1 MTRYK
6 DELFHYSAKPSATQ
20 LLRKKKRIMAEED
33 TQADDEK
40 APKKKLS
47 RRQLLLQALQ
57 KNPTKIGTDADEPED
72 EPEDDETDESEQDL
86 SPKSKR
92 KKLASKS
99 VKGKPRFPL
108 KKASR

>member
-6 DELFHYSAKPSATQ
+6 DELFHYSTKPSAAQ
-20 LLRKKKRIMAEED
+20 LLRKKKRIAGEED
-33 TQADDEK
+33 TQTDGEK

-47 RRQLLLQALQ
+47 RRQMLIQALQ
-57 KNPTKIGTDADEPED
+57 KNPTKIGTDADGPEED
-72 EPEDDETDESEQDL
+72 EEDESEQEL
-86 SPKSKR
+86 SAKSKR
-92 KKLASKS
+92 KKLAPKS

>member
-6 DELFHYSAKPSATQ
+6 DELFHYSTKPSTAQ
-20 LLRKKKRIMAEED
+20 LLREKKRVSVEED
-33 TQADDEK
+33 TRADDEK
-40 APKKKLS
+40 PTKKKLS
-47 RRQLLLQALQ
+47 RRQMLLQALQ
-57 KNPTKIGTDADEPED
+57 KNPTKIGTDADEPEGD
-72 EPEDDETDESEQDL
+72 EEDESDQDL
-86 SPKSKR
+86 SAKSKR

>member
-6 DELFHYSAKPSATQ
+6 DELFHYSTKPSAAQ
-20 LLRKKKRIMAEED
+20 LLRKKKRIASEDD
-33 TQADDEK
+33 TQSDDEK
-40 APKKKLS
+40 MPKKKLS
-47 RRQLLLQALQ
+47 RRQMLLQALQ
-57 KNPTKIGTDADEPED
+57 KSPTKIGTDADEPEED
-72 EPEDDETDESEQDL
+72 EEDESEQDL
-86 SPKSKR
+86 STNPKR

>member
-6 DELFHYSAKPSATQ
+6 DELFHYSTKPSVAKP
-20 LLRKKKRIMAEED
+20 LRKKKRVAAEED
-33 TQADDEK
+33 TRADDE
-40 APKKKLS
+40 KKLS
-47 RRQLLLQALQ
+47 RRQMLLQALQ
-57 KNPTKIGTDADEPED
+57 KNPTKIGAESDEPEGD
-72 EPEDDETDESEQDL
+72 EDDESEQDL
-86 SPKSKR
+86 STKSKR

>member
-6 DELFHYSAKPSATQ
+6 DELFHYNTKP
-20 LLRKKKRIMAEED
+20 LRKKKRISVEGS
-33 TQADDEK
+33 TQDDDEK
-40 APKKKLS
+40 ASKKKLS
-47 RRQLLLQALQ
+47 RRQMLLQALQ
-57 KNPTKIGTDADEPED
+57 KNPSKIGTDGVEEG
-72 EPEDDETDESEQDL
+72 ESEQDL
-86 SPKSKR
+86 SAKPKR

>member
-6 DELFHYSAKPSATQ
+6 DELFHYTTRVPDAQ
-20 LLRKKKRIMAEED
+20 LLRKKKRVSAEED
-33 TQADDEK
+33 ARDDDAK
-40 APKKKLS
+40 VTKKKLS
-47 RRQLLLQALQ
+47 RRQMLLQALQ
-57 KNPTKIGTDADEPED
+57 KNPTKIGTDADEPEED
-72 EPEDDETDESEQDL
+72 EEDESGQDL
-86 SPKSKR
+86 SAKYKR

>member
-1 MTRYK
+1 MQP
-6 DELFHYSAKPSATQ
+6 LP
-20 LLRKKKRIMAEED
+20 KKKRIAVEED
-33 TQADDEK
+33 ARTEDKNVSE
-40 APKKKLS
+40 KKLS

-72 EPEDDETDESEQDL
+72 DETDESEQDL
-86 SPKSKR
+86 SAKSKR
-92 KKLASKS
+92 RKPASKS

>member
-6 DELFHYSAKPSATQ
+6 DELFHYSTKPAAAQ
-20 LLRKKKRIMAEED
+20 PLRKKKRIAAEED
-33 TQADDEK
+33 TKTDNEK
-40 APKKKLS
+40 EPKKLS
-47 RRQLLLQALQ
+47 RRQMLLQALQ
-57 KNPTKIGTDADEPED
+57 KNPTKIGTDADES
-72 EPEDDETDESEQDL
+72 EDDETDESEQDF
-86 SPKSKR
+86 SAKSKR

>member
-6 DELFHYSAKPSATQ
+6 DELFHYSAKPSAAQ
-20 LLRKKKRIMAEED
+20 LLRKKKRVVADKDAE
-33 TQADDEK
+33 TDDEQK
-40 APKKKLS
+40 SKKTKLS

-57 KNPTKIGTDADEPED
+57 KNPTRIGTDA
-72 EPEDDETDESEQDL
+72 DESEQDL
-86 SPKSKR
+86 SAKSKR

-108 KKASR
+108 KKATR

>member
-20 LLRKKKRIMAEED
+20 LLRKKKRITAEDE
-33 TQADDEK
+33 TPADDEK
-40 APKKKLS
+40 ASKKKLS
-47 RRQLLLQALQ
+47 RRQMLLQALQ
-57 KNPTKIGTDADEPED
+57 KNPTKIGTDVDEPEED
-72 EPEDDETDESEQDL
+72 EEDAPEQNL
-86 SPKSKR
+86 SAKAKR

>member
-6 DELFHYSAKPSATQ
+6 DELFHYSTKPSAAQ
-20 LLRKKKRIMAEED
+20 LLRKKKRVVARED

-40 APKKKLS
+40 VSEKKLS
-47 RRQLLLQALQ
+47 RRQMLLQALQ
-57 KNPTKIGTDADEPED
+57 KNPTKIGTDPDEPEED
-72 EPEDDETDESEQDL
+72 EEDESEQDL
-86 SPKSKR
+86 SVKPKR

>member
-6 DELFHYSAKPSATQ
+6 DELFHYSTKPSTAQ
-20 LLRKKKRIMAEED
+20 LLRKKKRVVVDEDAE
-33 TQADDEK
+33 TDDEQK
-40 APKKKLS
+40 PKKKLS
-47 RRQLLLQALQ
+47 RRQMLLQALQ
-57 KNPTKIGTDADEPED
+57 KNPTKVGTDSEEPDEED
-72 EPEDDETDESEQDL
+72 GEQEDL
-86 SPKSKR
+86 SAKSKR

>member
-6 DELFHYSAKPSATQ
+6 DELFHYSTKPSAAQ
-20 LLRKKKRIMAEED
+20 RLRKKKRIAAEED
-33 TQADDEK
+33 TPAD
-40 APKKKLS
+40 AGQVAKKKLS
-47 RRQLLLQALQ
+47 RRQMLLQALQ
-57 KNPTKIGTDADEPED
+57 KNPTKIGTDADEPE
-72 EPEDDETDESEQDL
+72 EDGSEQDL
-86 SPKSKR
+86 SAKSKR

>member
-6 DELFHYSAKPSATQ
+6 DELFHYSTKPSAAQ
-20 LLRKKKRIMAEED
+20 PLRKRKRVSAEEG

-47 RRQLLLQALQ
+47 RRQMLLQALQ
-57 KNPTKIGTDADEPED
+57 KNPTKIGTDADEPEED
-72 EPEDDETDESEQDL
+72 EEDESEQDL

>member
-6 DELFHYSAKPSATQ
+6 DELFHYTSRLPDAQ
-20 LLRKKKRIMAEED
+20 LLRKKKRVATEED
-33 TQADDEK
+33 TQADDDK

-47 RRQLLLQALQ
+47 RRQMLLQALQ
-57 KNPTKIGTDADEPED
+57 KNPTKVGTDADEPED
-72 EPEDDETDESEQDL
+72 DEADESEQDL
-86 SPKSKR
+86 SAKTKR

>member
-6 DELFHYSAKPSATQ
+6 DELFHYSAKPSTTQ
-20 LLRKKKRIMAEED
+20 LLRKKKRVVTEGDA
-33 TQADDEK
+33 QSDDEK
-40 APKKKLS
+40 ATKKLS
-47 RRQLLLQALQ
+47 RRQMLIQALQ
-57 KNPTKIGTDADEPED
+57 KNPTKIGTDSDEPEEND
-72 EPEDDETDESEQDL
+72 EVESEQDL
-86 SPKSKR
+86 SAKSKR

>member
-6 DELFHYSAKPSATQ
+6 DELFHYSTKPSTARPI
-20 LLRKKKRIMAEED
+20 RKKKRIAVEED
-33 TQADDEK
+33 TQTDNEK
-40 APKKKLS
+40 ASKKKLS
-47 RRQLLLQALQ
+47 RRQMLLQALQ
-57 KNPTKIGTDADEPED
+57 KNPTKIGTDADEPDGDEED
-72 EPEDDETDESEQDL
+72 ASEQDL
-86 SPKSKR
+86 SAKSKR

>member
-1 MTRYK
+1 VNRYK
-6 DELFHYSAKPSATQ
+6 DELFHYSTKPSTAE
-20 LLRKKKRIMAEED
+20 LLRKKKRVAAEED

-47 RRQLLLQALQ
+47 RRQMLLQALQ

-72 EPEDDETDESEQDL
+72 ESEQDL
-86 SPKSKR
+86 SAKSKR

-99 VKGKPRFPL
+99 VNGKPRFPL

>member
-6 DELFHYSAKPSATQ
+6 DELFHYSTKP
-20 LLRKKKRIMAEED
+20 LRKKKRIATEED
-33 TQADDEK
+33 TRADDEK

-47 RRQLLLQALQ
+47 RRQMLLQALQ
-57 KNPTKIGTDADEPED
+57 KNPTKIGTDVN
-72 EPEDDETDESEQDL
+72 EPEDDEAFESEQDL
-86 SPKSKR
+86 SAKSKR

-99 VKGKPRFPL
+99 VKGKPRFPI

>member
-20 LLRKKKRIMAEED
+20 LLRKKKRIAAEDD
-33 TQADDEK
+33 TRADDEK
-40 APKKKLS
+40 ASKKLS
-47 RRQLLLQALQ
+47 RRQMLLQALQ
-57 KNPTKIGTDADEPED
+57 KNPTKIGTDADEPDGD
-72 EPEDDETDESEQDL
+72 EEDESEQDL
-86 SPKSKR
+86 SAKSKR
-92 KKLASKS
+92 KKLASRS

>member
-6 DELFHYSAKPSATQ
+6 DELFHYSTKPSAAK
-20 LLRKKKRIMAEED
+20 LLRKKKRVVADED
-33 TQADDEK
+33 AKTDDEQK
-40 APKKKLS
+40 PEKKLS

-57 KNPTKIGTDADEPED
+57 KNPTKIGTDADEPEED
-72 EPEDDETDESEQDL
+72 EGAETEQDL
-86 SPKSKR
+86 SAKSKR

>member
-6 DELFHYSAKPSATQ
+6 DELFHYSTKPSAAQ
-20 LLRKKKRIMAEED
+20 LLRKKKRTSAEED
-33 TQADDEK
+33 TRGDDEK
-40 APKKKLS
+40 APKTKLS
-47 RRQLLLQALQ
+47 RRQMLLQALQ
-57 KNPTKIGTDADEPED
+57 KNPTKIGTDANEPEED
-72 EPEDDETDESEQDL
+72 EEDGSEQDL
-86 SPKSKR
+86 SAKSKR

>member
-6 DELFHYSAKPSATQ
+6 DELFHYSTKPSAAQ
-20 LLRKKKRIMAEED
+20 PLRKKKRISAEED

-47 RRQLLLQALQ
+47 RRQMLLQALQ
-57 KNPTKIGTDADEPED
+57 KNPTKIGTDAGGPEED
-72 EPEDDETDESEQDL
+72 EEDESEQDL
-86 SPKSKR
+86 STKSKR

-108 KKASR
+108 QKASH

>member
-6 DELFHYSAKPSATQ
+6 DELFHYSTKPSPTQ
-20 LLRKKKRIMAEED
+20 LLTKKKRSAVEED
-33 TQADDEK
+33 ARAEDEK
-40 APKKKLS
+40 VSKKKPS
-47 RRQLLLQALQ
+47 RRQMLLQALQ
-57 KNPTKIGTDADEPED
+57 KNPTKIGTDAD
-72 EPEDDETDESEQDL
+72 DETDESEQDL
-86 SPKSKR
+86 SAKSKR

>member
-6 DELFHYSAKPSATQ
+6 DELFHYSTKPSTAQ
-20 LLRKKKRIMAEED
+20 LLRKKKKRISAEED
-33 TQADDEK
+33 DDEK

-47 RRQLLLQALQ
+47 RRQMLLQALQ
-57 KNPTKIGTDADEPED
+57 KNPTKIGTDADE
-72 EPEDDETDESEQDL
+72 SEQDL
-86 SPKSKR
+86 S
-92 KKLASKS
+92 AESKS